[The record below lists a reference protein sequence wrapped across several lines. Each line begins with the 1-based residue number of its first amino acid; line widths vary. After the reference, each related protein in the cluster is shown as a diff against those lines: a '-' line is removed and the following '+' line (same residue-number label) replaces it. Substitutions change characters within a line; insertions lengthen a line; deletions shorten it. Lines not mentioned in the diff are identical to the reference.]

1 MWKEF
6 KEFALTGNVI
16 DMAVGVVIGGAFG
29 KIVTSIVNDIIMPLV
44 GVLTGGLDFSAAQ
57 IVLKGDS
64 ALKYG
69 SFIQNVIDFLII
81 AITLFAVVKAMNTV
95 KKKLEKPAEPEPE
108 APAEPTEKEILAEIR
123 DLLKK

>member
-6 KEFALTGNVI
+6 KEFALKGNVV
-16 DMAVGVVIGGAFG
+16 DMAIGVVVGSAFS

-44 GVLTGGLDFSAAQ
+44 GVITGGLDFSAAQ

-81 AITLFAVVKAMNTV
+81 AVTLFFVVKTINVV
-95 KKKLEKPAEPEPE
+95 KKKCEKPAEPVEE
-108 APAEPTEKEILAEIR
+108 KPAEPTEKEILAEIR